1 VYLAVEMVLNL
12 VVRMVVHLDE
22 LLVDMMAAY
31 LEQTT
36 VVRRVGNLDLM
47 RAEMKVEVLV
57 VLMAAK

>member
-1 VYLAVEMVLNL
+1 M
-12 VVRMVVHLDE
+12 
-22 LLVDMMAAY
+22 VDMMAAY
-31 LEQTT
+31 LDQMT